1 MSEEKKPLEELMR
14 EFVPRPAPP
23 ELKRRVLAAASKSR
37 EVGGFLSR
45 PQLRAAAVL
54 GLISIAALAAD
65 AWFAGRTARGAEEI
79 LAATESGGAE
89 SRKIDQDLIREI
101 AGQDRNLEK
110 QVLARLA
117 LEKISK
123 RSSRPIFG
131 DFSGVI

>member
-1 MSEEKKPLEELMR
+1 
-14 EFVPRPAPP
+14 
-23 ELKRRVLAAASKSR
+23 
-37 EVGGFLSR
+37 
-45 PQLRAAAVL
+45 
-54 GLISIAALAAD
+54 
-65 AWFAGRTARGAEEI
+65 